1 MREIKSQKLDREAF
15 RPYGDYIDLLHVK
28 QMEQREE
35 DNIFVPDLVELHLD
49 GRMPASICVARVS
62 ECERVVSVLEYHQ
75 FTCEGILPLDGDI
88 DIFVGPS
95 SFRVAPETV
104 EAFRVP
110 QGTVVRLNP
119 GDAPRPAVCGGHP
132 RGKRADPAA
141 RAHLWQ
147 RLYLYP
153 AGGEGLDPHRQ
164 VRRGPITCKPSCTSP

>member
-95 SFRVAPETV
+95 SFRVDPETV

-110 QGTVVRLNP
+110 RGTIVRLNP
-119 GDAPRPAVCGGHP
+119 GVLHGRQFVVDTPAVNVLILLPERTFGNDCTFT
-132 RGKRADPAA
+132 RLEEKDQIRIA
-141 RAHLWQ
+141 R
-147 RLYLYP
+147 
-153 AGGEGLDPHRQ
+153 
-164 VRRGPITCKPSCTSP
+164 